1 MSFVDKKKFDF
12 VSGALPADTFGVVR
26 FKGYEG
32 FSTNYRFVVDL
43 VSQESEI
50 DLTKVLQNPATFTIV
65 RENGDIPFHGILAQF
80 EQLHEVDAY
89 VFYRA
94 VLVPRLWWLSLSH
107 HNQVILD
114 KSVPDFIEAVL
125 KDGGLTNKD
134 FTFERQNEY
143 PQWEYLCQYRES
155 HFNFVSR
162 WMEREGIYYYF
173 EQGDDAEKVIITDTR
188 IAHAEMPQGKTMYYS
203 PPSGMAELHREEVIT
218 AFMCRQKMLPKTLRL
233 KDYNYRKPSMEITGE
248 ADVLAN
254 GRGEVYLYGEHFR
267 TRVEGDALAKIRAE
281 ELLCREKEFHGE
293 STIPYLRP
301 GYCFDLEDHYR
312 SGFNRKYLTI
322 ELTHE
327 GSQAAYL
334 MSGIQKGLAEVE
346 EDAYYR
352 NTFMAIPAE
361 VQFRPERKTEKPRFY
376 GTMNAKI
383 DAAGTGRY
391 AELDEQG
398 RYKVLMPLDVSGRK
412 DGKASA
418 YFRMAQPYA
427 GTDHGMHFPLHKAT
441 EVLLTFIDGDPDR
454 PIIQG
459 AIPNPET
466 PSVVTAVN
474 QDHSNIKTSSGNEID
489 FKDENGHERILLQ
502 SPCKDSLLKLGD
514 TYEMKE
520 STAAKGF
527 GVLSALISYKQTAIK
542 LGLGLAG
549 LIMPSS
555 ELSGSVD
562 KGVQLNTSGGLKIG
576 AVNKEE
582 SIGLGYSSTSV
593 KGAKFSSVTGYSA
606 RSVTGY
612 SDESVMGKRSQ
623 LIVGSNDESIMGF
636 KEYLVTK
643 KDEVVGKAT
652 KVKGVATKLVGKI
665 TKLFG
670 QKTKVGEEE
679 IEMQEMTT
687 TMSGEKTEL
696 DGEKTAL
703 SGEKTELDGEKT
715 ALSGEKT
722 ELSGEKTE
730 ISGGKTELSGEKTAL
745 SGEKTELSGE
755 ETILSSEKTEL
766 TGETNQISGL
776 VNIM

>member
-1 MSFVDKKKFDF
+1 MAYLTEKKFDF
-12 VSGALPADTFGVVR
+12 VSQALPPETFGVVR
-26 FKGYEG
+26 FNGFEG
-32 FSTNYRFVVDL
+32 FSTTYKFEIDL
-43 VSQESEI
+43 VSNEAEI
-50 DLTKVLQNPATFTIV
+50 DLSLVLENPATFTIL
-65 RENGDIPFHGILAQF
+65 RDDGDIPFHGILAQF
-80 EQLHEVDAY
+80 EQQHEVDNY

-94 VLVPRLWWLSLSH
+94 VLVPRLWWFSLTY
-107 HNQVILD
+107 HNQVVLNKAVPEILEE
-114 KSVPDFIEAVL
+114 IL
-125 KDGGLTNKD
+125 KDGDLTSADFKLELEKD
-134 FTFERQNEY
+134 Y
-143 PQWEYLCQYRES
+143 PQWEYICQYRES
-155 HFNFVSR
+155 HINFISR
-162 WMEREGIYYYF
+162 WMEREGMYYYF
-173 EQGDDAEKVIITDTR
+173 EQGEKAEIVIITDTH
-188 IAHAEMPQGKTMYYS
+188 IAHSEMPQGTTMYYA
-203 PPSGMAELHREEVIT
+203 PPSGLDEFHREEVVTGFI
-218 AFMCRQKMLPKTLRL
+218 CRQKMLPHKLRL
-233 KDYNYRKPSMEITGE
+233 KDYNYRTPSFEISGQAE
-248 ADVLAN
+248 VSER
-254 GRGEVYLYGEHFR
+254 GRGEVYIYGEHFR
-267 TRVEGDALAKIRAE
+267 TPTEGDRLARIRAE

-293 STIPYLRP
+293 STIPFLRP
-301 GYCFDLEDHYR
+301 GYLFDLDEHYR
-312 SGFNRKYLTI
+312 SDFNQKYLTI

-327 GSQAAYL
+327 GSQTAYL

-346 EDAYYR
+346 EAAYYR
-352 NTFMAIPAE
+352 NTFLAIPNG
-361 VQFRPERKTEKPRFY
+361 VQFRPARTSEKPRFH
-376 GTMNAKI
+376 GTMNARI
-383 DAAGTGRY
+383 DAAESGQY
-391 AELDEQG
+391 AELDVQG
-398 RYKVLMPLDVSGRK
+398 RYKVVMPLDVSGRM

-427 GTDHGMHFPLHKAT
+427 GTDHGMHFPLHKGT

-459 AIPNPET
+459 AIPNPGT
-466 PSVVTAVN
+466 PSVVTSQN
-474 QDHSNIKTSSGNEID
+474 QDHCSIKTSGGNEIT
-489 FKDENGHERILLQ
+489 FKDEKDHERILLK
-502 SPCKDSLLKLGD
+502 SPSEDSLLKLGD

-520 STAAKGF
+520 SAVAKGF
-527 GVLSALISYKQTAIK
+527 GVLSALISYKKTAIQ
-542 LGLGLAG
+542 LGLGLVG
-549 LIMPSS
+549 LIIPASG
-555 ELSGSVD
+555 LSGNVD

-576 AVNKEE
+576 ATNKEE

-593 KGAKFSSVTGYSA
+593 KGAKFSSVMGYSS

-643 KDEVVGKAT
+643 KDEIVGNAT
-652 KVKGVATKLVGKI
+652 KVKGTATKLIGKI

-722 ELSGEKTE
+722 ELSGEETTL
-730 ISGGKTELSGEKTAL
+730 SGEKTELSGEKTAL

-755 ETILSSEKTEL
+755 ETVLSGEKTEL
-766 TGETNQISGL
+766 TGETNHISGL